1 MFMSHLGRS
10 TFRQSLRLSSIVGVG
25 FVLQQKP
32 HLRNDSFAPNSEQ
45 AKAPKLATKQSTRR
59 LANYRDLSIGSVSGL
74 VVGSLIGKFSSLL
87 VFLAISIYLGLQF
100 LEHRNLIAIP
110 WRDVFSFGNA
120 GARFGKIVTNRSY
133 FNISFSAAFLIA
145 AFNI

>member
-1 MFMSHLGRS
+1 MSHLGRS
-10 TFRQSLRLSSIVGVG
+10 TLRHSLRFSSIVGTG
-25 FVLQQKP
+25 LVLQQKP
-32 HLRNDSFAPNSEQ
+32 HLRNDSFAPHEQ
-45 AKAPKLATKQSTRR
+45 ARARKIAPKQSTRK
-59 LANYRDLSIGSVSGL
+59 LANYRDLSLGSVSGL
-74 VVGSLIGKFSSLL
+74 LAGSLVGKFSSLL
-87 VFLAISIYLGLQF
+87 LFLAISIYLGLQF

-120 GARFGKIVTNRSY
+120 STRFEKIVTNRIY